1 MLLQKKITNLING
14 HLKCLAIYSD
24 NTIKFIYKESP
35 VNIYQTSLFNYEV
48 QISSDIVFSGNYLQ
62 LEGFIIGFKNYYKSN
77 EIELKNP
84 KNLDVQLI
92 NIFKGIAEEASY
104 KKQIEELNKEIVKLK
119 NNIEKNDSYK
129 KQLEVAQKAGEK
141 RNKKIESLNKEIET
155 LNKEI
160 ENLKND
166 CEESA
171 SIISDLY
178 YKKEDIEYGTKHYK
192 LENFSQEAQDFLK
205 DIIKEYYNK
214 K

>member
-1 MLLQKKITNLING
+1 MLLQKKITNLINE

-24 NTIKFIYKESP
+24 NTIKFIYKENP
-35 VNIYQTSLFNYEV
+35 VNIYQISLFNYEV
-48 QISSDIVFSGNYLQ
+48 LISSDIVFSGNYLQ

-84 KNLDVQLI
+84 TDLNVQLV
-92 NIFKGIAEEASY
+92 NIFKEITEEASY
-104 KKQIEELNKEIVKLK
+104 KKQIEELNKEIVKLTK
-119 NNIEKNDSYK
+119 DIEKNDSYK
-129 KQLEVAQKAGEK
+129 KQLEAMQKAAVK
-141 RNKKIESLNKEIET
+141 RNKKIESLNLEIGK
-155 LNKEI
+155 LNKEV

-166 CEESA
+166 CKESA
-171 SIISDLY
+171 NIISDLY

-192 LENFSQEAQDFLK
+192 LENFSKEAQDFLK